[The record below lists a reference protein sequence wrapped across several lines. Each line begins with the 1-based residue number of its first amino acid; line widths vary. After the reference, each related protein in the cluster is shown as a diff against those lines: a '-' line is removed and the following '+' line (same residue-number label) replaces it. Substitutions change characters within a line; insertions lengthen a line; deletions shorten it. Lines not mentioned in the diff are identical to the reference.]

1 MWLKGTLADCVFLFR
16 FGQKILN
23 LPKTQQNKRWV
34 LKTAKIKQQLD
45 DRMNFRRTSKG
56 GAGES
61 FLVQKN
67 TLQILKL
74 YTGLFEHEI
83 DRKKSNFRVQ
93 CMFFSIIVMRKIKK
107 DTL

>member
-1 MWLKGTLADCVFLFR
+1 MCLIHVTQLAAKVAKYFCAFPEGTDVWLKGTLADCVFL

-34 LKTAKIKQQLD
+34 LKTAKIKQQVD
-45 DRMNFRRTSKG
+45 ERMNFRRTSKG
-56 GAGES
+56 GGGES

-74 YTGLFEHEI
+74 YTGLFEDEI
-83 DRKKSNFRVQ
+83 DTK
-93 CMFFSIIVMRKIKK
+93 
-107 DTL
+107 